1 MINHPENPAVEI
13 TGLTKRYGSLTA
25 VDAIQLTIPRG
36 QVLALLGPNGAG
48 KSTTTEMMLGLNRP
62 DAGRVQVLGTSPQ
75 QATRR
80 GLVGAM
86 LQQGALLEG
95 VPVSRLLKMVNAI
108 QADPRPLDDVIERAG
123 IADVLR
129 TPTTKLSGG
138 EKQRVRLALALLPN
152 PELLLLDE
160 PTVGMDVNARR
171 QFWQAMTDLAAHGMT
186 IVFATHYL
194 AEADEFA
201 ERVVVLDRGRIIADG
216 TGSEIK
222 RHTGGRT
229 VRFSTTV
236 PSHPWDALPGVS
248 HVQVIGD
255 RVELVSRDSDTV
267 LREIF
272 AADLPVS
279 EIEVSAA
286 SLEDAFVELTTHPA
300 N

>member
-1 MINHPENPAVEI
+1 M
-13 TGLTKRYGSLTA
+13 
-25 VDAIQLTIPRG
+25 
-36 QVLALLGPNGAG
+36 
-48 KSTTTEMMLGLNRP
+48 
-62 DAGRVQVLGTSPQ
+62 
-75 QATRR
+75 
-80 GLVGAM
+80 
-86 LQQGALLEG
+86 
-95 VPVSRLLKMVNAI
+95 SRLLKMVNAI